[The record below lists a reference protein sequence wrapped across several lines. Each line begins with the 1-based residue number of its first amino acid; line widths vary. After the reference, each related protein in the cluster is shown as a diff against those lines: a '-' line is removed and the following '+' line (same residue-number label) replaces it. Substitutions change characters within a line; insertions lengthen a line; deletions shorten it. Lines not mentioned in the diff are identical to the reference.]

1 MVALQVVPQVAA
13 RIRTPRDGL
22 SAAMSSAATMLGRP
36 LSYEQAYAV
45 SGHAF
50 VPCVDPTHP
59 CKSLWRVDDRT
70 DGMLHVCA
78 RVGIVAHGFHR
89 PGESSHAIA
98 SLRLDPEKA
107 ASHRAALAKPFRL
120 ALETGGV
127 VIGHNSW
134 VSTDDEADVRGAFGV
149 VSDVTDAGD
158 VHGVVVGDDG
168 DRRIKW
174 HGRNWAL
181 HGDAAPAPSVRVDR
195 RALED
200 IVARLQ
206 ANGAHDDGRAYGIAA
221 VQAWADAMAGVPF
234 CEACGEESWVCASV
248 YARSVAAGARTAARH
263 LDGLRGSFHADA
275 ADGLARAGECYL
287 RVATLLGPATRDA
300 NRAGYEATFG
310 PDGDGRA
317 HVHTLHDVRDQLA
330 LAADALDV
338 ALGR

>member
-127 VIGHNSW
+127 VIRTQLLGVHRR
-134 VSTDDEADVRGAFGV
+134 RG
-149 VSDVTDAGD
+149 
-158 VHGVVVGDDG
+158 
-168 DRRIKW
+168 
-174 HGRNWAL
+174 
-181 HGDAAPAPSVRVDR
+181 
-195 RALED
+195 
-200 IVARLQ
+200 
-206 ANGAHDDGRAYGIAA
+206 GRAGGVRSRVRCYGR
-221 VQAWADAMAGVPF
+221 GGCPR
-234 CEACGEESWVCASV
+234 G
-248 YARSVAAGARTAARH
+248 RSR
-263 LDGLRGSFHADA
+263 
-275 ADGLARAGECYL
+275 
-287 RVATLLGPATRDA
+287 
-300 NRAGYEATFG
+300 
-310 PDGDGRA
+310 
-317 HVHTLHDVRDQLA
+317 
-330 LAADALDV
+330 
-338 ALGR
+338 